1 MSWRKLAVGIAT
13 LALILTVGFLYG
25 VVLALDTGATSPGTT
40 ADDATVGTQAWSTT
54 DNAKLS
60 DNSYASVSWLCTG
73 VTDTS
78 VKLVVGG
85 VIAGDSKHAGT
96 SLDTSDTYRVYGG
109 ASDTWGNVL
118 TPTDINAI
126 DFGVG
131 FSVTGTSCAP

>member
-25 VVLALDTGATSPGTT
+25 VVLALD
-40 ADDATVGTQAWSTT
+40 
-54 DNAKLS
+54 
-60 DNSYASVSWLCTG
+60 TG